1 MSKAE
6 QEIFGHLTY
15 ASYFFNRFAC
25 GMTIEA
31 GRRLY
36 KDADLMEVKYQS
48 ENQPTPSESR
58 QEQVA

>member
-1 MSKAE
+1 MNNAE
-6 QEIFGHLTY
+6 KEIFGHLTY

-25 GMTIEA
+25 GMTVEA
-31 GRRLY
+31 GKRLY
-36 KDADLMEVKYQS
+36 KDADAMEVKYQQ